1 MTKRIIFGVIF
12 MVVVAVLA
20 SRGGFEV
27 RESGPVRVVVLALDA
42 GTWDLLDPFMARG
55 LLPNLKKLRDGG
67 ASATLMSIQ
76 PSSSP
81 VIWTTVATG
90 KMPDKHGIDFF
101 VRFPDGDTGNP
112 QPVSRT
118 MRKTKAVWNILS
130 EAGYDV
136 AVVGWFV
143 TWPAGEVNGRLITDR
158 AHYGS
163 IDKRAFPPFYA
174 ESIVIPRR
182 DDMLADLPRFMDFEY
197 DPKRVN
203 PDSRDPTGLE
213 NFLVMDR
220 FERAYLRDLYYR
232 RATDKVLDDG
242 PLPDFLAV
250 YLRGTDDVQHGF
262 WKYMDPEPFGNI
274 PDGSVGRFGRV
285 IEAYWQW
292 VDEAVGDILARYGRN
307 TLVFVVSDHGA
318 GPAVGYHR
326 VVADEHRHL
335 SGSHRD
341 RGILIASGP
350 GIAHHTRL
358 DAVSVRDLT
367 PTILYAM
374 GLPVGRDMDGRPL
387 TELFGGQSSARRVR
401 YVASYDEEG
410 EAVAPEP
417 LASEADPE
425 ILRHLR
431 SLGYID

>member
-1 MTKRIIFGVIF
+1 MTKRLIFISIF
-12 MVVVAVLA
+12 VLVVAALV
-20 SRGGFEV
+20 SRGGLEV
-27 RESGPVRVVVLALDA
+27 REGGPSRVVLLALDA

-67 ASATLMSIQ
+67 ASGTLMSMK

-90 KMPDKHGIDFF
+90 KMPDKHGITFF

-136 AVVGWFV
+136 AIVGWFV
-143 TWPAGEVNGRLITDR
+143 TWPAEAVNGRLITDR

-163 IDKRAFPPFYA
+163 IEERAFPPAYA
-174 ESIVIPRR
+174 ESIEIPGRE
-182 DDMLADLPRFMDFEY
+182 DVLAAMPRFMEFEY
-197 DPKRVN
+197 DPGRAN
-203 PDSRDPTGLE
+203 ADSRDPTGME

-220 FERAYLRDLYYR
+220 FERAYIRDLYYR
-232 RATDKVLDDG
+232 RATEKILGDG

-262 WKYMDPEPFGNI
+262 WKYMDPEPFGNV
-274 PDGSVGRFGRV
+274 PKESVDRFGRV

-292 VDEAVGDILARYGRN
+292 VDDVVGDILAHYGKN
-307 TLVFVVSDHGA
+307 TLVLAISDHGA

-341 RGILIASGP
+341 RGIFIANGP
-350 GIAHHTRL
+350 GIPRYTKL
-358 DAVSVRDLT
+358 EPVSVRDIT
-367 PTILYAM
+367 PTLLYAM
-374 GLPVGRDMDGRPL
+374 GLPVGRDMDGRPV
-387 TELFGGQSSARRVR
+387 TEMFGLDGPERRVS
-401 YVASYDEEG
+401 YVASYDEDG
-410 EAVAPEP
+410 KAGTGQHQV
-417 LASEADPE
+417 SEADPE
-425 ILRHLR
+425 ILEHLR
-431 SLGYID
+431 SLGYIE